1 MPRKILRDGRNRP
14 PWWFGPVVMAGLGI
28 AATGLAA
35 LMLPLMD

>member
-1 MPRKILRDGRNRP
+1 MPRKILCGGRNRP
-14 PWWFGPVVMAGLGI
+14 PWWFLGI